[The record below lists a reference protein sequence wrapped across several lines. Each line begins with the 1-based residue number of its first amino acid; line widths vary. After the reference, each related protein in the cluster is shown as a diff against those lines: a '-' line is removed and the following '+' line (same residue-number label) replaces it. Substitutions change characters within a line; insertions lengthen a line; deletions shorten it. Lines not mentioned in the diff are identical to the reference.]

1 VSSFAEAM
9 TFATEIN
16 GDTVFDFGGG
26 NVLTL
31 RDVAMADLIAG
42 DFVFPG
48 PPPPPPGVTISGTRF
63 ADVIDASTSP
73 AGKPR
78 PTGLADIINGLA
90 GDDTISALDGNDTV
104 NGGTGIDFIDAGDG
118 DDTIV
123 IAGTQAQFDI
133 MYGGAGTDTLMIS
146 GGRVTLAG
154 FDATVASIEA
164 VQAKRATIVGNA
176 ADNVL
181 DFSALASITGIV
193 AVDGGNGNDS
203 VTGSQFADT
212 LRGGNGNDILT
223 GNAGNDTLTGGKGID
238 TFVFGAAF
246 GHDRITD
253 FAVNG
258 TMQDL
263 IQFDSAVFA
272 DFASVLANAAQVGK
286 AVVITL
292 DADNSLTLDKV
303 TLSSLA
309 ANDFLFV

>member
-1 VSSFAEAM
+1 
-9 TFATEIN
+9 
-16 GDTVFDFGGG
+16 
-26 NVLTL
+26 
-31 RDVAMADLIAG
+31 
-42 DFVFPG
+42 
-48 PPPPPPGVTISGTRF
+48 
-63 ADVIDASTSP
+63 
-73 AGKPR
+73 
-78 PTGLADIINGLA
+78 
-90 GDDTISALDGNDTV
+90 
-104 NGGTGIDFIDAGDG
+104 
-118 DDTIV
+118 
-123 IAGTQAQFDI
+123 
-133 MYGGAGTDTLMIS
+133 MYGGAGSDTLMIS
-146 GGRVTLAG
+146 GGRATLAG
-154 FDATVASIEA
+154 FDAAVASIEA

-246 GHDRITD
+246 GHDRIT
-253 FAVNG
+253 
-258 TMQDL
+258 
-263 IQFDSAVFA
+263 VFA